1 MNIITIIAGFTMN
14 TPNSINIWKKYSNHI
29 SLIVLITVISL
40 ITYYRITIQFEMGPL
55 SDSCDFLSNAL
66 VFAGQN
72 MSYFDST
79 RPPFFS
85 FLLSLIFRTGY
96 ISANAIFILDGLMYI
111 FGVVGL
117 FFLFKLRFN
126 DIQSFLGALLFATFS
141 EVLAYLSVGFAD
153 IASVSLTIWAFYFL
167 ILAVK
172 KEGTFF
178 YLAFP
183 FAMLAFLTRYNNAL
197 IIFPIFL
204 YILIN
209 RHEIK
214 NVKHLFAGILSSF
227 LFIIPV
233 FIFFF
238 EKFGNAFYPFMSA
251 FGTTSTTHL
260 AESAA
265 YDSNLF
271 FFIDKLPSFIG
282 LEGIIA
288 LFIIAVGL
296 LIYGFLKLK
305 RNSIDK
311 KKLFDIFKVRKNS
324 TKLKLTLFVVLLLI
338 FVFSFGQILSYF
350 SEVLF
355 FILAYLFYDLV
366 KNLNVKD
373 MDMHLLFFA
382 WFMAF
387 FIFHSVLSIKD
398 NRYFIIMAPPIA
410 HFIIF
415 GLTEISNHLKFKIR
429 GHNATFPIITVILT
443 AIILL
448 STASYLP
455 VIQQAN
461 VDNKITNEQIVLV
474 CEWFVNYDP
483 NYKNTVIYSDL
494 WPYFGWY
501 LKTNVNPMPV
511 FINGK
516 SYSGGVKKFK
526 ITPQDNM
533 EYNKELNDDNA
544 DYYFCI
550 RKGLNLTSYKPIKT
564 FGNLI
569 IYKRL

>member
-1 MNIITIIAGFTMN
+1 MN
-14 TPNSINIWKKYSNHI
+14 TLNSIDILKKYSNHI
-29 SLIVLITVISL
+29 LLVVLIIIVSL
-40 ITYYRITIQFEMGPL
+40 ITYYRVLIQFEMGPL

-72 MSYFDST
+72 MSYFDPT

-96 ISANAIFILDGLMYI
+96 VSTNAIFVLDGLMYI

-117 FFLFKLRFN
+117 FFLLKLRFN
-126 DIQSFLGALLFATFS
+126 DLQSFLGALLFATFS
-141 EVLAYLSVGFAD
+141 EVLSYVSVGFAD

-172 KEGTFF
+172 KGSKFF

-214 NVKHLFAGILSSF
+214 NIKHLFAGILSSF

-233 FIFFF
+233 FIFFL

-260 AESAA
+260 ADNAA

-271 FFIDKLPSFIG
+271 FFINKLPAFIG
-282 LEGIIA
+282 LEGVIA
-288 LFIIAVGL
+288 IFIIAVGL

-311 KKLFDIFKVRKNS
+311 KNLFKRFKIRKNS
-324 TKLKLTLFVVLLLI
+324 TKLKIMSFTVLLLI
-338 FVFSFGQILSYF
+338 FVCSFGQILSYF

-410 HFIIF
+410 YFLIF
-415 GLTEISNHLKFKIR
+415 GLTEISNRLKFKIK

-455 VIQQAN
+455 VIKQAN
-461 VDNKITNEQIVLV
+461 EDNKITNEQIVLA
-474 CEWFVNYDP
+474 CEWFMNYDS
-483 NYKNTVIYSDL
+483 NYKNTAIYSDL
-494 WPYFGWY
+494 WPFFGWY
-501 LKTNVNPMPV
+501 LKTNVDMMPV
-511 FINGK
+511 FMDGQI
-516 SYSGGVKKFK
+516 YTGGVKEFK
-526 ITPQDNM
+526 VTLQDNM
-533 EYNKELNDDNA
+533 AYNNELNENNA
-544 DYYFCI
+544 TYYFCI
-550 RKGLNLTSYKPIKT
+550 RKGLNLTSYKPIKQ